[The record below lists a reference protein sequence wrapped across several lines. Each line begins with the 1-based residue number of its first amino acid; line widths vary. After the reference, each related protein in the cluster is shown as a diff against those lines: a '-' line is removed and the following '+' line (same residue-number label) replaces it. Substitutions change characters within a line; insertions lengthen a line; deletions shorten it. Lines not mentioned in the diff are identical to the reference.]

1 MKLKKILTLTVLSL
15 LSGSVV
21 AQTGE
26 PTLPRKVS
34 NVEVLDLDGN
44 PATLPYWGQKN
55 LMIFYV
61 DPDHHKQNEEFTIEL
76 ERSHRADSDKIHG
89 FGVMN
94 LQDAPMVPNG
104 MARAMARKR
113 TAANGATV
121 LADQTRALGTAW
133 YLGDCNNNLVLMF
146 GTKEGE
152 LVFMRKG
159 ELTDADKAAF
169 YEVLEKYK

>member
-26 PTLPRKVS
+26 PALPRKVS

-104 MARAMARKR
+104 MAVRWLASVRRPTARR
-113 TAANGATV
+113 CSPTRRGRSARLGIWATATTNS
-121 LADQTRALGTAW
+121 
-133 YLGDCNNNLVLMF
+133 C
-146 GTKEGE
+146 
-152 LVFMRKG
+152 
-159 ELTDADKAAF
+159 
-169 YEVLEKYK
+169 